1 MRCGEFEARLQEVLD
16 RRGDP
21 RADEVLS
28 AHAAECAACRALE
41 HALSRALVRL
51 ASLRPPACRDNLATR
66 ILAEVY
72 ATEEGAAPS
81 SVAVVEL
88 PIRSDV
94 GAPRDRSAMWWA
106 AVAAAVVLAAYPL
119 WRWASPAGD
128 SQVTA
133 KNDAPPQAIQT
144 VIGPQVVDRVVPPE
158 PSRDQPLPTFSEL
171 AEESKD
177 SYRKL
182 AVETKRSLDDTL
194 ALASLWSDHS
204 PVSVV
209 AADSQSNWLSEVA
222 DGVAPLAETTL
233 GAVNALRGV
242 MPVEGDSKL

>member
-1 MRCGEFEARLQEVLD
+1 MRCVEFEARLQDVLD

-21 RADEVLS
+21 RADDVLT

-41 HALSRALVRL
+41 HGLSRALVGL
-51 ASLRPPACRDNLATR
+51 ANLKPPACRDHLSAL
-66 ILAEVY
+66 ILAETY
-72 ATEEGAAPS
+72 PAEESVAPS
-81 SVAVVEL
+81 SVEVVEL
-88 PIRSDV
+88 PIRSAG
-94 GAPRDRSAMWWA
+94 GAPRDRWAMWWA

-119 WRWASPAGD
+119 WQWAAQSGD

-133 KNDAPPQAIQT
+133 KNDAPPPTLTTAIE
-144 VIGPQVVDRVVPPE
+144 PQVAEKRTLLE
-158 PSRDQPLPTFSEL
+158 PARDQRLPTFSEL

-204 PVSVV
+204 PASIV